1 MTDIQ
6 HNISDDHIIKNTT
19 DIGND
24 YKFSSHNIS
33 PSRPADL
40 PGMVLFRLLQPG
52 PSNLR
57 GRTEAYQVTISTNQ
71 STNPPSAPAIDPA
84 LKQAAISKIKNP
96 VDAPI
101 ATEYA
106 HIEEMTAETAPMG
119 ELPDFAL
126 EGIDFGIEDPADIDL
141 GDEDDQN
148 PGGGSSPMGY

>member
-24 YKFSSHNIS
+24 YKFSSHNIP

-71 STNPPSAPAIDPA
+71 STNPPSAPAVVPSV
-84 LKQAAISKIKNP
+84 KQAIKSKIKIE
-96 VDAPI
+96 VRAP
-101 ATEYA
+101 ATTEYA
-106 HIEEMTAETAPMG
+106 HIEETMGKGAPMG
-119 ELPDFAL
+119 ERPDFAL
-126 EGIDFGIEDPADIDL
+126 EGVDFGIEDPADIDL

-148 PGGGSSPMGY
+148 PGGGASRMGY

>member
-71 STNPPSAPAIDPA
+71 STNPPAT
-84 LKQAAISKIKNP
+84 
-96 VDAPI
+96 
-101 ATEYA
+101 TEYA

>member
-71 STNPPSAPAIDPA
+71 STNPPSAPAIDPSV
-84 LKQAAISKIKNP
+84 KQAIKSKIKSE
-96 VDAPI
+96 VRAP
-101 ATEYA
+101 ATTEYA